1 MMTTAWTQGL
11 SRVLNEA
18 ALRRVALGVTALL
31 VIGLAYS
38 LAQLTWRLWPAPA
51 AASGPAA
58 VAAGHTPAPARAA
71 AKPVGADLAAL
82 HLFGQFDAASQAG
95 ATQPAV
101 LPETPLNLIL
111 HGVIASDDRAN
122 ARAIIADASGKEN
135 YYALDAELPG
145 GAVLKEIHADHVV
158 LARNNQ
164 NEVLR
169 LPKNAGADNPAN
181 AVASPP
187 LPTPN
192 LPTAPGTAMGE
203 TDLSDAEFGTPE
215 VAEPPQPDGAPPV
228 DGTPPPDA
236 ATVANAA
243 AQDDVGALLRNYR
256 DALAANPQ
264 SLVGLAQTEPVQAGG
279 RFLGYRVQPGSD
291 PMLFQRL
298 GLEPGDIVTSVNG
311 ISLDNPASGATAL
324 NAMARGSELRLIITR
339 NGTPKTL
346 AFAIP

>member
-1 MMTTAWTQGL
+1 MMTSAWTQGL

-18 ALRRVALGVTALL
+18 MLRRVARGVTALL

-51 AASGPAA
+51 AASGPDAA
-58 VAAGHTPAPARAA
+58 AAAHTPAPVRAA

-82 HLFGQFDAASQAG
+82 HLFGQFDASQAG
-95 ATQPAV
+95 ATQQPAV

-158 LARNNQ
+158 LTRNNQ

-169 LPKNAGADNPAN
+169 LPKNPGAGDNSAN
-181 AVASPP
+181 PVASAP
-187 LPTPN
+187 LN

-215 VAEPPQPDGAPPV
+215 VAEPPQPDGASPV
-228 DGTPPPDA
+228 DGTLPPDA

-291 PMLFQRL
+291 PMLFQHL

-346 AFAIP
+346 VFAIP